1 MAGRFLLS
9 QSSAPARWGEVLQS
23 LPCTHIS
30 ARGSPERNQV
40 LGCNQQLMLEH
51 LSEMQSPTPRVS
63 TITAP
68 GLEGLSSAPFLTLTR
83 KP

>member
-1 MAGRFLLS
+1 MS
-9 QSSAPARWGEVLQS
+9 QSSAAAPARWGEVLQS
-23 LPCTHIS
+23 LPCTRVS

-40 LGCNQQLMLEH
+40 LGCNQQLMFEH
-51 LSEMQSPTPRVS
+51 LREMQSPTPRVS

-68 GLEGLSSAPFLTLTR
+68 GLKGLTSAPFLTLTR